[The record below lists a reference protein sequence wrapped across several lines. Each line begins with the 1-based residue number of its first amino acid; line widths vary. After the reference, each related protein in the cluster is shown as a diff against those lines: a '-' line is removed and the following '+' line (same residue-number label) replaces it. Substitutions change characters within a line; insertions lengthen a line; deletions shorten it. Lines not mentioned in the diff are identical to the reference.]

1 VKPASLALG
10 WGGGARAS
18 RARGGGARA
27 STVAVLAVCGLALA
41 ACTSGAAGAP
51 AADSAGRAGSGMQG
65 VNNPALDPGS
75 TLGGVRAPDIRLKN
89 QFGQQMALSQFRGKA
104 VVLAFVDSECT
115 NVCPLTTVSMVQAK
129 ELLGAAGSHVQLL
142 GVDANPDATS
152 VADVMAYSRAHAMVN
167 QWDFLTGTLP
177 QLQAVW
183 RAYHIAVQI
192 EQGMIDHT
200 PALFVIDPQGRE
212 RTVYLTQ
219 MNYASIT
226 QAAQIIAQRVS
237 SLLPG
242 HPRLAST
249 QSLAHISGQTPAA
262 RVTLPGVP
270 SGSVTLGPGRPRLVM
285 FFATWV
291 AETSDLRA
299 HLLALNS
306 YARAARHG
314 QLPGL
319 VAVDE
324 QSTEPSPGAAAAY
337 LKSLGTKLR
346 YPVAADATGRIADG
360 YGVADQPWF
369 VLTSASGKILW
380 KHDGWLSLRELEA
393 AAHKA

>member
-1 VKPASLALG
+1 VRAVSLAKG
-10 WGGGARAS
+10 RGGGARAS
-18 RARGGGARA
+18 R
-27 STVAVLAVCGLALA
+27 VALLAACGLALA
-41 ACTSGAAGAP
+41 ACTSGAVGTP
-51 AADSAGRAGSGMQG
+51 AADSAGHSGGAAG
-65 VNNPALDPGS
+65 VNNPALDLGS
-75 TLGGVRAPDIRLKN
+75 SLGGVRAPDIRLEN
-89 QFGQQMALSQFRGKA
+89 QFGQRMALSQFRGKA
-104 VVLAFVDSECT
+104 IVLAFVDSECT

-142 GVDANPDATS
+142 GVDANPHATS
-152 VADVMAYSRAHAMVN
+152 VADAMAYSRAHGMVN

-177 QLQAVW
+177 QLQATW

-192 EQGMIDHT
+192 EQGAIDHT

-226 QAAQIIAQRVS
+226 QAAQLIAQRVS

-242 HPRLAST
+242 HPPLAST
-249 QSLAHISGQTPAA
+249 HSLAYISGQNPAA

-306 YARAARHG
+306 YAHAARHG

-324 QSTEPSPGAAAAY
+324 QTTEPSPGAAAAY
-337 LKSLGTKLR
+337 LRNLGAPLR
-346 YPVAADATGRIADG
+346 YPVAADATGRAADG

-380 KHDGWLSLRELEA
+380 KHDGWLSVAALEA
-393 AAHKA
+393 AARKA

>member
-1 VKPASLALG
+1 VGL
-10 WGGGARAS
+10 
-18 RARGGGARA
+18 ARG
-27 STVAVLAVCGLALA
+27 AVLAACGLALA
-41 ACTSGAAGAP
+41 ACAAGAAGSP
-51 AADSAGRAGSGMQG
+51 AADSGAGHSGSGGMQA
-65 VNNPALDPGS
+65 VANPALDPGS
-75 TLGGVRAPDIRLKN
+75 SLGGVPAPDIRLEN
-89 QFGQQMALSQFRGKA
+89 QFGQRMALSQFRGKT
-104 VVLAFVDSECT
+104 VVLAFVDSQCT
-115 NVCPLTTVSMVQAK
+115 TVCPLTTVSMVEAK

-142 GVDANPDATS
+142 GVDANPQATS

-177 QLQAVW
+177 QLQATW
-183 RAYHIAVQI
+183 RAYHIAVQVQ
-192 EQGMIDHT
+192 QGMIDHT

-226 QAAQIIAQRVS
+226 QAAQIIAKRVS

-242 HPRLAST
+242 HPPPAST
-249 QSLAHISGQTPAA
+249 RSLGYISGQTPAA

-270 SGSVTLGPGRPRLVM
+270 SGSVTLGPGQPRLVM

-306 YARAARHG
+306 YARAASEGGRG
-314 QLPGL
+314 GGRGLPGL

-324 QSTEPSPGAAAAY
+324 QTTEPSPGAAAAY
-337 LKSLGTKLR
+337 LKNLGTPLR
-346 YPVAADATGRIADG
+346 YPVAADATGRVADG

-369 VLTSASGKILW
+369 ELTSATGKILW
-380 KHDGWLSLRELEA
+380 KHDGWLSVRALEA
-393 AAHKA
+393 AAHQA

>member
-1 VKPASLALG
+1 VGL
-10 WGGGARAS
+10 
-18 RARGGGARA
+18 ARG
-27 STVAVLAVCGLALA
+27 AVLAACGLALA
-41 ACTSGAAGAP
+41 ACAAGAAGSP
-51 AADSAGRAGSGMQG
+51 AADSGAGHSGSGGMQA
-65 VNNPALDPGS
+65 VANPALDPGS
-75 TLGGVRAPDIRLKN
+75 SLGGVPAPDIRLEN
-89 QFGQQMALSQFRGKA
+89 QFGQRMALSQFRGKT
-104 VVLAFVDSECT
+104 VVLAFVDSQCT
-115 NVCPLTTVSMVQAK
+115 TVCPLTTVSMVEAK

-142 GVDANPDATS
+142 GVDANPQATS

-177 QLQAVW
+177 QLQATW
-183 RAYHIAVQI
+183 RAYHIAVQVQ
-192 EQGMIDHT
+192 QGMIDHT

-226 QAAQIIAQRVS
+226 QAAQIIAKRVS

-242 HPRLAST
+242 HPPPAST
-249 QSLAHISGQTPAA
+249 RSLGYISGQTPAG

-270 SGSVTLGPGRPRLVM
+270 SGSVTLGPGQPRLVM

-306 YARAARHG
+306 YARAASEGGRG
-314 QLPGL
+314 GGRGLPGL

-324 QSTEPSPGAAAAY
+324 QTIEPSPGAAAAY
-337 LKSLGTKLR
+337 LKNLGTPLR
-346 YPVAADATGRIADG
+346 YPVAADATGRVADG

-369 VLTSASGKILW
+369 ELTSATGKILW
-380 KHDGWLSLRELEA
+380 KHDGWLSVRALEA
-393 AAHKA
+393 AAHQA

>member
-1 VKPASLALG
+1 VKAASLA
-10 WGGGARAS
+10 
-18 RARGGGARA
+18 RGL
-27 STVAVLAVCGLALA
+27 VLAACGLALA
-41 ACTSGAAGAP
+41 GCASGAAGAP
-51 AADSAGRAGSGMQG
+51 AADSGAGHSGGMQG
-65 VNNPALDPGS
+65 TNNPALDPGS
-75 TLGGVRAPDIRLKN
+75 SLGGMRAPDIRLEN
-89 QFGQQMALSQFRGKA
+89 QFGQRMALSQFRGKA

-115 NVCPLTTVSMVQAK
+115 TVCPLTTVSMVEAK

-177 QLQAVW
+177 QLQATW

-192 EQGMIDHT
+192 DQGMIDHT

-242 HPRLAST
+242 HPPLAST
-249 QSLAHISGQTPAA
+249 HSLAYISGQTPAA

-306 YARAARHG
+306 YARAARRG
-314 QLPGL
+314 GRGLPGL

-324 QSTEPSPGAAAAY
+324 QTTEPSPAAAAAY
-337 LKSLGTKLR
+337 LKGLGTKLR
-346 YPVAADATGRIADG
+346 YPVATDATGRIADG

-380 KHDGWLSLRELEA
+380 KHDGWLSLRALEA
-393 AAHKA
+393 AAHQA

>member
-1 VKPASLALG
+1 MTGRPATR
-10 WGGGARAS
+10 ARA
-18 RARGGGARA
+18 RR
-27 STVAVLAVCGLALA
+27 AVLARAAVLGACCLALA
-41 ACTSGAAGAP
+41 ACAGDAPGSPAQDKAMPAAG
-51 AADSAGRAGSGMQG
+51 GMQAAA
-65 VNNPALDPGS
+65 NPALDTGS
-75 TLGGVRAPDIRLKN
+75 SLGGQPAPDFRLVN
-89 QFGQQMALSQFRGKA
+89 QFGQAMALSQFRGKV

-115 NVCPLTTVSMVQAK
+115 TICPLTTVSMVLAK
-129 ELLGAAGSHVQLL
+129 QLLGAAGSQVQLL

-152 VADVMAYSRAHAMVN
+152 VSDVMAYSRVHGTVN

-177 QLQAVW
+177 QL
-183 RAYHIAVQI
+183 RAAWKGFHIAVQI
-192 EQGMIDHT
+192 ERGLIDHT
-200 PALFVIDPQGRE
+200 PALFVIDQQGRE

-226 QAAQIIAQRVS
+226 QAAQILAQRVS

-242 HPRLAST
+242 HPPLAKR
-249 QSLAHISGQTPAA
+249 SLAYIPGLTPAKH
-262 RVTLPGVP
+262 VTLPAVP

-314 QLPGL
+314 RLPEL

-324 QSTEPSPGAAAAY
+324 AATEPSPAAAAGY
-337 LKSLGTKLR
+337 LKGLGKPLR
-346 YPVAADATGRIADG
+346 YPVAADSTGRAADG
-360 YGVADQPWF
+360 YGVQDQPWF
-369 VLTSASGKILW
+369 ALISAMGKVIW
-380 KHDGWLSLRELEA
+380 NHDGWLGIRALEA
-393 AAHKA
+393 AARRA

>member
-1 VKPASLALG
+1 MTGQRTDRRRGRRALL
-10 WGGGARAS
+10 
-18 RARGGGARA
+18 ARGAA
-27 STVAVLAVCGLALA
+27 LAACGLALA
-41 ACTSGAAGAP
+41 ACTSGASGA
-51 AADSAGRAGSGMQG
+51 SAPGGTGQAGSSMQAK
-65 VNNPALDPGS
+65 NNPALDTGS
-75 TLGGVRAPDIRLKN
+75 SLGGARAPDFRLVN
-89 QFGQQMALSQFRGKA
+89 QFGQQMALSQFRGKV

-115 NVCPLTTVSMVQAK
+115 TICPLTTASMAEAK
-129 ELLGAAGSHVQLL
+129 QLLGAAGSRVQLL
-142 GVDANPDATS
+142 GVDANPQATS
-152 VADVMAYSRAHAMVN
+152 VSDVMAYSRAHSMVN
-167 QWDFLTGTLP
+167 EWDFLTGSLP
-177 QLQAVW
+177 QLQAAW
-183 RAYHIAVQI
+183 RGFHIAVQI
-192 EQGMIDHT
+192 QRGMIDHT

-226 QAAQIIAQRVS
+226 QAAQILAQRVS

-242 HPRLAST
+242 HPPLANRG
-249 QSLAHISGQTPAA
+249 SLAYISGLTPAK

-314 QLPGL
+314 HLPGL

-324 QSTEPSPGAAAAY
+324 ASTEPSPATAASY
-337 LKSLGTKLR
+337 LKGLGTPLQ
-346 YPVAADATGRIADG
+346 YPVAADPTGRVADG
-360 YGVADQPWF
+360 YGVQDQPWF
-369 VLTSASGKILW
+369 ALISATGKVIW
-380 KHDGWLSLRELEA
+380 KHGGWLGTRALQA
-393 AAHKA
+393 AARRA

>member
-1 VKPASLALG
+1 
-10 WGGGARAS
+10 
-18 RARGGGARA
+18 
-27 STVAVLAVCGLALA
+27 
-41 ACTSGAAGAP
+41 
-51 AADSAGRAGSGMQG
+51 MQ
-65 VNNPALDPGS
+65 
-75 TLGGVRAPDIRLKN
+75 I
-89 QFGQQMALSQFRGKA
+89 Q
-104 VVLAFVDSECT
+104 
-115 NVCPLTTVSMVQAK
+115 
-129 ELLGAAGSHVQLL
+129 
-142 GVDANPDATS
+142 
-152 VADVMAYSRAHAMVN
+152 
-167 QWDFLTGTLP
+167 
-177 QLQAVW
+177 
-183 RAYHIAVQI
+183 
-192 EQGMIDHT
+192 QGMIDHT

-226 QAAQIIAQRVS
+226 QAAQLIAQRVA

-242 HPRLAST
+242 HPPLASAH
-249 QSLAHISGQTPAA
+249 SLAYISGQHPTA

-306 YARAARHG
+306 YARAAAGGRG
-314 QLPGL
+314 LPGL

-324 QSTEPSPGAAAAY
+324 QTTEPSPGAAAAY
-337 LKSLGTKLR
+337 LKKLGAPLR

-380 KHDGWLSLRELEA
+380 KHDGWLSVRALEA